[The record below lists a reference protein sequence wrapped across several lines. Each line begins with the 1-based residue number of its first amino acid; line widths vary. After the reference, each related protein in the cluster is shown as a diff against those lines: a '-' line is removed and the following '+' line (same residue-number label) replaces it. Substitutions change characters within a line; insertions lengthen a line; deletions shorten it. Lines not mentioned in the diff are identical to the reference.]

1 MNYNAGCILI
11 KCYGVTSMAKDYKP
25 RAVKL
30 PYDEYMIALWYIRGY
45 NRRKEEERAI
55 LEESAAPSDGMPRG
69 SGVSDPVEDKAMK
82 RIRLREQNE
91 IVDRA
96 LLNIPPEYRR
106 AIWENVVYRKPY
118 PQTANKNTFSMW
130 RVRFV
135 TDVHDYM
142 IRTQGNKESV

>member
-1 MNYNAGCILI
+1 MI
-11 KCYGVTSMAKDYKP
+11 KGYGVIFMAKDYKP

-30 PYDEYMIALWYIRGY
+30 PYDEYMISLWYIRGY

-55 LEESAAPSDGMPRG
+55 LDESAAPSDGMPR
-69 SGVSDPVEDKAMK
+69 STDISDPVEDKALK

-96 LLNIPPEYRR
+96 LMDIPPEYRR

-118 PQTANKNTFSMW
+118 PQTANKNTFSLW
-130 RVRFV
+130 RVRFI
-135 TDVHDYM
+135 TAVHDYM
-142 IRTQGNKESV
+142 IGMRGNKGVV